1 MPQKIIPSLWFD
13 HTARE
18 AVDFYLRAFPD
29 AEEITVT
36 RYPHEGL
43 LDFQQEF
50 AGQELEIT
58 FRLGDMTFSAI
69 NAGPEFAINH
79 SISMMLHFDPR
90 TDADARRHLDEL
102 WAALGEGGTA
112 LMELDSYDFS
122 AHYGWLR
129 DRYGMT
135 WQLILSNP
143 DSEPRP
149 FITPSLMF
157 PHNKAQGHEA
167 IELYTSLFEN
177 SRVGTVAPYPPEA
190 EMADGSIMYSD
201 FQLAGQWFVIMDAG
215 GPQECTFNEG
225 VSLVVNCADQAEID
239 RLWDALSAV
248 PEAEQCG
255 WCKDRFGVSWQIVP
269 QNMDELMAIPHSYE
283 ALLRMHKIVIADF
296 RAGGADTA
304 Q

>member
-1 MPQKIIPSLWFD
+1 
-13 HTARE
+13 
-18 AVDFYLRAFPD
+18 
-29 AEEITVT
+29 
-36 RYPHEGL
+36 
-43 LDFQQEF
+43 
-50 AGQELEIT
+50 
-58 FRLGDMTFSAI
+58 
-69 NAGPEFAINH
+69 
-79 SISMMLHFDPR
+79 
-90 TDADARRHLDEL
+90 
-102 WAALGEGGTA
+102 
-112 LMELDSYDFS
+112 
-122 AHYGWLR
+122 
-129 DRYGMT
+129 
-135 WQLILSNP
+135 
-143 DSEPRP
+143 
-149 FITPSLMF
+149 
-157 PHNKAQGHEA
+157 
-167 IELYTSLFEN
+167 
-177 SRVGTVAPYPPEA
+177 
-190 EMADGSIMYSD
+190 MADGSIMYSD